1 MSNENFIQAAPGPWR
16 IDSGLGIEDAEG
28 RGVGRVYRHG
38 TRIEGTDT
46 DVATALLIG
55 AAPLLLAAC
64 EAADLALADILMDC
78 EELIESPTLVAAL
91 DALSVALD
99 TSRVPTAK
107 ARARWGEFAAAS
119 GLST

>member
-1 MSNENFIQAAPGPWR
+1 MHTVQKTSRTVTRFAGHPDEIEALVEQAKHPQPPGR
-16 IDSGLGIEDAEG
+16 F
-28 RGVGRVYRHG
+28 
-38 TRIEGTDT
+38 
-46 DVATALLIG
+46 IG

-64 EAADLALADILMDC
+64 EAADLALADILMDA
-78 EELIESPTLVAAL
+78 EEFIELPTLVAAL